1 MNIKDQSNLK
11 GAEHFLFNQYLEK
24 AGEGFSEANI
34 GRPEVE
40 IVLLDAGC
48 DPSPWMIYI
57 LDQ

>member
-11 GAEHFLFNQYLEK
+11 GAEHFLFNQYLEQ
-24 AGEGFSEANI
+24 ADEANNI
-34 GRPEVE
+34 GWTEVE